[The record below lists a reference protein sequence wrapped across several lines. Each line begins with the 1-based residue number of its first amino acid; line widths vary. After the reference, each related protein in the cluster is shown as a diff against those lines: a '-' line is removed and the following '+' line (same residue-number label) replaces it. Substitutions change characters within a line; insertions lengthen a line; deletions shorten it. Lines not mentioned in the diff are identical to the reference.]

1 MTFRQFAFN
10 NVARNKRTYAAFF
23 LSSVFSVMIFFVYAM
38 FIFHPGIADEAIH
51 ESVAT
56 GMMVAEYIIFLFA
69 FFFLF
74 YCVGAFL
81 KKREKEFGI
90 LFMHGMTPIQR
101 NMLIFME
108 NMLIGVAAILF
119 GIVLGMVLAK
129 LFFQFAGF
137 LLDVQA
143 LPFYWAWEAIGIT
156 AVSFLVLF
164 AAISV
169 FTVLFLRKRSLLE
182 LLQGSQRPKK
192 EPKASVAL
200 SVLAALLLGLSYLL
214 ALTAEGI
221 YVPVLLIP
229 VTAMTVGGT
238 YLLFTQLSVFAIAM
252 MKKKRSFY
260 WKRTNLLTLSDM
272 AYRMKDNA
280 RMFFLVSIVSTIAFC
295 AIGTLAALAGSIQE
309 TVVRTN
315 PFAFEYQSQRDNT
328 DEQKHLSMLENRLQ
342 QAGYTYEKH
351 MLKMRVLPNKVEGE
365 QVGVVKLAQ
374 YNQFAVAA
382 NADSITVGDQEAF
395 LFVRWF
401 GDSIDSSTLQ
411 VGESSLMVK
420 SNASVL
426 PLASG
431 LGFERLAVV
440 PDAVYDQLEELEE
453 EFLYGYNVPQWKET
467 KEISLNLE
475 ERIGKLDQEG
485 KYYFSTRAPVYYT
498 LKQMANTALF
508 IGLFVGLLF
517 FVAAASFLYFRLYTD
532 LEDDKRKYGAISKIG
547 MTEGELTR
555 IVTIQ
560 IALLFF
566 VPILVAIVHSM
577 VAFVSLQSFLKL
589 MLVASVVK
597 PTAIVLASFVV
608 VQAIYFWIIRNRYLF
623 HLKRS
628 VF

>member
-10 NVARNKRTYAAFF
+10 NVSRNKRTYAAFF

-56 GMMVAEYIIFLFA
+56 GMMVAEYVIFLFA

-90 LFMHGMTPIQR
+90 LFMHGMTPLQR
-101 NMLIFME
+101 NLLIFME
-108 NMLIGVAAILF
+108 NMLIGVVSILF

-143 LPFYWAWEAIGIT
+143 LPFYWAWKAIGLT
-156 AVSFLVLF
+156 AVAFLVLF

-192 EPKASVAL
+192 EPKASVSL
-200 SVLAALLLGLSYLL
+200 SVLAAMLLGLSYLL

-221 YVPVLLIP
+221 YVPVLLMP
-229 VTAMTVGGT
+229 VTAMTIGGT
-238 YLLFTQLSVFAIAM
+238 YLLFTQLSVFAIGM
-252 MKKKRSFY
+252 MKKKRFFY

-315 PFAFEYQSQRDNT
+315 PFAFEYQSKRDNAE
-328 DEQKHLSMLENRLQ
+328 EQKHLSMLENRLE

-351 MLKMRVLPNKVEGE
+351 MLKMRVLPNEVEGE

-374 YNQFAVAA
+374 YNQFALAA

-401 GDSIDSSTLQ
+401 GDSIESSTLH
-411 VGESSLMVK
+411 VGDSILRVK
-420 SNASVL
+420 SNASVI

-453 EFLYGYNVPQWKET
+453 ESLYGYNVPKWKET

-475 ERIGKLDQEG
+475 EKIGRWDEEG
-485 KYYFSTRAPVYYT
+485 KYYFSTRAPVYYSM
-498 LKQMANTALF
+498 KQMANTALF
-508 IGLFVGLLF
+508 IGLFVGVLF

-532 LEDDKRKYGAISKIG
+532 LENDKRQYGAISKIG
-547 MTEGELTR
+547 MTESELTR

-566 VPILVAIVHSM
+566 VPILVAIAHSI

-589 MLVASVVK
+589 MLITSVVK
-597 PTAIVLASFVV
+597 PTAIVLLSFVV